1 MKTLGHHTLI
11 ELCGCD
17 PERLKRVPD
26 VRRWMLEAARLAHGT
41 VVNDVFHEFSPWG
54 VSGVVVIAESH
65 LTIHTWPEH
74 GYAAVD
80 VFSCSVRLRQAVIRD
95 YLRRMLGARSV
106 TSLRV
111 RRGPRDP
118 GNSAPVKPATA
129 VPRKRRP
136 KTRPD

>member
-26 VRRWMLEAARLAHGT
+26 VRRWMLEAARLANGT
-41 VVNDVFHEFSPWG
+41 IVRDVFHEFSPWG

-80 VFSCSVRLRQAVIRD
+80 VFSCSRKLRQAAIRD
-95 YLRRMLGARSV
+95 HLRRKLGARRV

-111 RRGPRDP
+111 RRGPDVP
-118 GNSAPVKPATA
+118 AATPVTA
-129 VPRKRRP
+129 VPRKPRSKSPPR
-136 KTRPD
+136 

>member
-1 MKTLGHHTLI
+1 MKTHGHHTLI

-17 PERLKRVPD
+17 PERLKRVPEI
-26 VRRWMLEAARLAHGT
+26 RRWMLEAARLANGT
-41 VVNDVFHEFSPWG
+41 IVRDVFHEFSPWG

-80 VFSCSVRLRQAVIRD
+80 VFSCSRRLRQAAIRD
-95 YLRRMLGARSV
+95 HLRRRLGARRV

-111 RRGPRDP
+111 RRGP
-118 GNSAPVKPATA
+118 GVPAAFTGPA
-129 VPRKRRP
+129 APRKPRSKSPPR
-136 KTRPD
+136 